1 MKDIKTIK
9 RYLLN
14 NIYVMLR
21 YFFICLLYVV
31 AIDPALALNL
41 NDVLVKVP
49 SNEIF
54 PNADRVEQDIDKSTV
69 AKVYKGSDQIGLV
82 YLNAAIVNSTG
93 YSGKPIYVLV
103 GLDMQG
109 VIRSVRLLE
118 HHEPIILIGIP
129 ESKVRAVIDSYIG
142 MDIVA
147 LMHSKE
153 RKLPYDALS
162 GATVTVRVI
171 DDSIVRS
178 AIKLVRWYGLG
189 GLKAEGNKT
198 RITKMEIDMGQNGI
212 SDWIDLLSNGSVKRL
227 KLTERDVNEAFDK
240 IPGTKKQTQSRE
252 GRSDNEFIEL
262 YTALVSIPTIGRSLL
277 GDAEYGNLVKSLNP
291 GQHAILIAANGPYS
305 FKGSAYVRGGIF
317 DRFEVVQNDNAI
329 RFRDIHNKR
338 LRQIAA
344 TGAPEF
350 QDVDLFQIPVDIE
363 FNPVQPWYVELL
375 VSRETGPRDKIFTT
389 FNLNYQV
396 PQHYLKTIEQKTGKV
411 ESSISVIDSLL
422 GEEETPLWKSLW
434 LDKLWQLIV
443 LLLALALLTWIFF
456 FQSWLVQHPRL
467 LNNLRLGFMLFT
479 LFGIGFYA
487 NAQLSVVNIFTVF
500 NALATGFDWGYF
512 LMDPLI
518 FILWGS
524 VAAALLFWGRGAYC
538 GWLCPFGALQELLNK
553 AAKAFKVPQIIVPW
567 GIHERLW
574 SLKYIIFLVL
584 FGVSLHSLD
593 LAERL
598 AEVEP
603 FKTAIILK
611 FVRDWPFVLFAIAIL
626 SAGLFIERFYC
637 RYLCPLGAA
646 LAIPARL
653 RMFEWLKRY
662 HQCGNPCQQCS
673 NECMVQAI
681 HPEGKINPNEC
692 IYCQHCQQL
701 YYDDHR
707 CPVMLQKRL
716 KRERRETKVSA
727 QTTEIA
733 EKILREI
740 KQSSKETLDE

>member
-1 MKDIKTIK
+1 
-9 RYLLN
+9 
-14 NIYVMLR
+14 MLR
-21 YFFICLLYVV
+21 YFFIYLLYITV
-31 AIDPALALNL
+31 IGPAYALDL
-41 NDVLVKVP
+41 NEVIKKTP
-49 SNEIF
+49 TNEIF
-54 PNADRVEQDIDKSTV
+54 PDADRVEKDSERPAI
-69 AKVYKGSDQIGLV
+69 AKVYKGSEQIGLV

-93 YSGKPIYVLV
+93 YSGKPIHVLV

-109 VIRSVRLLE
+109 VIRNARLLK

-147 LMHSKE
+147 LTHSKE

-178 AIKLVRWYGLG
+178 AIKIARWYGLG
-189 GLKAEGNKT
+189 GLKAEVNKT
-198 RITKMEIDMGQNGI
+198 QTTKVEIDKDQDEVN
-212 SDWIDLLSNGSVKRL
+212 DWIELVSNGSVKRL
-227 KLTERDVNEAFDK
+227 KLTEEDINEAFAK
-240 IPGTKKQTQSRE
+240 VSGAGKQIRSRQ

-277 GDAEYGNLVKSLNP
+277 GDAEYGNLVESLNP
-291 GQHAILIAANGPYS
+291 GQQAILIAAKGPYS
-305 FKGSAYVRGGIF
+305 FKGSGYVRGGIF

-338 LRQIAA
+338 LRKIAA

-350 QDVDLFQIPVDIE
+350 RDVDLFKIPADIE
-363 FNPVQPWYVELL
+363 FNPTQPWYIELL
-375 VSRETGPRDKIFTT
+375 VSRETGPRKKIFAT
-389 FNLNYQV
+389 FNLDYQT
-396 PQHYLKTIEQKTGKV
+396 PQHYLKTIKLKSKKV
-411 ESSISVIDSLL
+411 ETSISAIESQLA
-422 GEEETPLWKSLW
+422 EEEGSPLWKSLW
-434 LDKLWQLIV
+434 LDKSWQVVILLLSLV
-443 LLLALALLTWIFF
+443 LLSWIFF
-456 FQSWLVQHPRL
+456 FQIWLVQHHRL

-500 NALATGFDWGYF
+500 NALATGFDWSYF
-512 LMDPLI
+512 LMDPMI

-553 AAKAFKVPQIIVPW
+553 VAKAFKVPQVIIPW

-574 SLKYIIFLVL
+574 SLKYIIFLGL
-584 FGVSLHSLD
+584 FGISLHSLE

-598 AEVEP
+598 AEIEP

-611 FVRDWPFVLFAIAIL
+611 FVRDWPYVLFAVAIL
-626 SAGLFIERFYC
+626 SVCLFIERFYC

-653 RMFEWLKRY
+653 RMFDWLKRY
-662 HQCGNPCQQCS
+662 RQCGHPCQQCA

-681 HPEGKINPNEC
+681 HPEGEINPNEC

-701 YYDDHR
+701 YYDDER

-716 KRERRETKVSA
+716 KKERRESKGTADTS
-727 QTTEIA
+727 EIA
-733 EKILREI
+733 EKILKEI
-740 KQSSKETLDE
+740 RQHSKKKIDG

>member
-1 MKDIKTIK
+1 MPK
-9 RYLLN
+9 
-14 NIYVMLR
+14 
-21 YFFICLLYVV
+21 YFFICLLFIAVISPTY
-31 AIDPALALNL
+31 ALDLNEIL
-41 NDVLVKVP
+41 AKNP
-49 SNEIF
+49 TNEIF
-54 PNADRVEQDIDKSTV
+54 PDADRIEQDNERPTI
-69 AKVYKGSDQIGLV
+69 AKVYKGSEQIGLV
-82 YLNAAIVNSTG
+82 YLNSAIVNSTG
-93 YSGKPIYVLV
+93 YSGKPINVLV
-103 GLDMQG
+103 GLDMEG
-109 VIRSVRLLE
+109 IIRRVRLLE

-129 ESKVRAVIDSYIG
+129 ESKVTAVIDSYIG

-147 LMHSKE
+147 LTRSKE

-178 AIKLVRWYGLG
+178 AIKIARWYGLG
-189 GLKAEGNKT
+189 GLKTKAKKT
-198 RITKMEIDMGQNGI
+198 TTTIVEIDKEQDEI
-212 SDWIDLLSNGSVKRL
+212 SDWVDLLSNASVKRL
-227 KLTERDVNEAFDK
+227 KLTEKDVNEAFAK
-240 IPGTKKQTQSRE
+240 EASGTNKQIRARKGKPES
-252 GRSDNEFIEL
+252 EFIEL
-262 YTALVSIPTIGRSLL
+262 YTALVSIPTIGHSLL
-277 GDAEYGNLVKSLNP
+277 GDAEYKNLVASLEP
-291 GQHAILIAANGPYS
+291 GQQAILIAANGPYS
-305 FKGSAYVRGGIF
+305 FKGSGYVRGGIF

-338 LRQIAA
+338 LRKIAA
-344 TGAPEF
+344 NGAPEF
-350 QDVDLFQIPVDIE
+350 QDVDLFKIPADIE
-363 FNPVQPWYVELL
+363 FDPVQAWYIELL
-375 VSRETGPRDKIFTT
+375 ISREIGPRDKLFTT
-389 FNLNYQV
+389 FNLHYQT
-396 PQHYLKTIEQKTGKV
+396 PEHYLKIIKQETG
-411 ESSISVIDSLL
+411 SSGAPTSVIEESLI
-422 GEEETPLWKSLW
+422 EEGSPLWKSLW
-434 LDKLWQLIV
+434 QDKLWQLIV
-443 LLLALALLTWIFF
+443 LLLALVLLTWIFF
-456 FQSWLVQHPRL
+456 FQVWLAQRPRL
-467 LNNLRLGFMLFT
+467 LNKLRLGFMLFT

-553 AAKAFKVPQIIVPW
+553 VAKAFKVPQITVPW

-584 FGVSLHSLD
+584 FGISLHSLD

-626 SAGLFIERFYC
+626 SAGLFVERFYC
-637 RYLCPLGAA
+637 RYICPLGAA

-653 RMFEWLKRY
+653 RMFDWLKRY
-662 HQCGNPCQQCS
+662 RQCGNPCQQCS

-681 HPEGKINPNEC
+681 HPEGQINPNEC

-707 CPVMLQKRL
+707 CPVMLQRRL
-716 KRERRETKVSA
+716 KRERRETKASA
-727 QTTEIA
+727 NTSEIA
-733 EKILREI
+733 EKILIEI
-740 KQSSKETLDE
+740 KQSSKEPFDE